1 MADGILD
8 CSFQPADEQASEGSE
23 STSTKRY
30 ACSVHTSLPFAL
42 LRLLGADAV
51 RGPAPSAP
59 ALAARA
65 GSFCSASACCSSCA
79 PRAGWT
85 PFAAASLSCWARP
98 LRSVRFFSV
107 CAFST
112 ANSMIGRRSSPAV
125 HVMLVMHAR
134 KYARSATCHRCAQQR
149 TKWRRVVVQ
158 LAKRTQR
165 MLMLAE
171 LHKGKALAGLFA
183 RRVDLIGV
191 AQHLDLLH
199 HRPRLLRTLFHLQR
213 SPSCATQNALPLC

>member
-8 CSFQPADEQASEGSE
+8 CSFQPADEQASEEPE
-23 STSTKRY
+23 STSTQKY

-65 GSFCSASACCSSCA
+65 GSFCSASVCCSSCA

-134 KYARSATCHRCAQQR
+134 IFKLYKERNLSQVCSAAHQMAPGCCSAGEAHTPHAHAR
-149 TKWRRVVVQ
+149 
-158 LAKRTQR
+158 
-165 MLMLAE
+165 
-171 LHKGKALAGLFA
+171 
-183 RRVDLIGV
+183 
-191 AQHLDLLH
+191 
-199 HRPRLLRTLFHLQR
+199 
-213 SPSCATQNALPLC
+213 